1 MDRSNKALPKINILP
16 HTSTDISAIS
26 VTLCNS
32 DYMLEYDPA
41 NHEYRSIWTAFYL
54 SDIKEVN
61 TDRHDATF
69 DVGLV
74 ISWRDTRMTCRNQ
87 VLS

>member
-1 MDRSNKALPKINILP
+1 MASERCFR
-16 HTSTDISAIS
+16 DICIEDNY
-26 VTLCNS
+26 T
-32 DYMLEYDPA
+32 LEYDPA
-41 NHEYRSIWTAFYL
+41 NLEYRSIWTGFYL

-87 VLS
+87 VLSLMCCLI